1 MNFLVK
7 STRTCCRR
15 IKTVFVVSGSYDK
28 DIFILLEPIHF
39 RKNLV
44 NRRTWRTV
52 FTLSALSWKQTVY
65 FVNEN
70 DTRLRLASFSEKL
83 SDTLRSNSNKHFIKI
98 RSSAVNK
105 VAPRLTSNCSRQ
117 QSLASSRLAKE
128 HYSFVEL
135 AALCTIDVWI
145 FNHGNH
151 IIDFIF
157 DFIDSFNIIK
167 PLIQLPGF
175 FNLKFTSWW

>member
-1 MNFLVK
+1 
-7 STRTCCRR
+7 
-15 IKTVFVVSGSYDK
+15 
-28 DIFILLEPIHF
+28 
-39 RKNLV
+39 
-44 NRRTWRTV
+44 
-52 FTLSALSWKQTVY
+52 
-65 FVNEN
+65 
-70 DTRLRLASFSEKL
+70 LRLASFSEKL

-135 AALCTIDVWI
+135 AALRTIDVWI

-167 PLIQLPGF
+167 PLIQLHGF
-175 FNLKFTSWW
+175 FNLKFTSW